1 MNPQNPNKETMENEE
16 KNAVPAES
24 AKDAAPADDAPAQP
38 QKKKNRLLRAL
49 KRALIALAA
58 LVAVALIVVAFL
70 LGPIVKFAAN
80 TFGASLL
87 GVDKCSVGAAKIYP
101 FGGYARFENILVGK
115 PLADGVAFS
124 RDLFSAEL
132 IEVDVDVFSLF
143 SQKKVIDGL
152 EVFGISANYEQLASG
167 ETNVGVL
174 AKKFAGAPAE
184 ETKAAVA
191 PAPKET
197 PAPADETAAAPA
209 EEIYIGARFF
219 VVEDVKAAA
228 YIRGVPFAFPTLSA
242 NFPHGIG
249 MEENL
254 TPVAFGMKVGG
265 DFVKAA
271 EFFRKSAVGD
281 AARAT
286 AEALSEAAEAT
297 AAATKAAA
305 RATDDVAG
313 AAVNAVS
320 DAAVLGD
327 DAAKATAEAVSD
339 VAGTLRGLLS
349 GKNSKKKKDG
359 EERQDEEK

>member
-1 MNPQNPNKETMENEE
+1 MNPQNPNEETMENEE

-24 AKDAAPADDAPAQP
+24 AENAAPAQP
-38 QKKKNRLLRAL
+38 RKKNRLLRAF
-49 KRALIALAA
+49 KRVLIALAA

-87 GVDKCSVGAAKIYP
+87 GVDKCSIGAAKIYP

-143 SQKKVIDGL
+143 SQKKIIDSL
-152 EVFGISANYEQLASG
+152 EVFGVSANYEQLVSG

-174 AKKFAGAPAE
+174 AEKFAGAPAE
-184 ETKAAVA
+184 ETEAAAA
-191 PAPKET
+191 PASKET
-197 PAPADETAAAPA
+197 PASAAEADDAPA
-209 EEIYIGARFF
+209 EEIYVGARFF

-228 YIRGVPFAFPTLSA
+228 YIRGVPFSFPTLSA

-265 DFVKAA
+265 DFVKAV

-286 AEALSEAAEAT
+286 AEAVSEAAEAT

>member
-1 MNPQNPNKETMENEE
+1 MNPQNPNEETMENEE

-24 AKDAAPADDAPAQP
+24 AENAAPADDAPAQP

-174 AKKFAGAPAE
+174 AEKFAGAPAE
-184 ETKAAVA
+184 ETEAAAA
-191 PAPKET
+191 PATKET
-197 PAPADETAAAPA
+197 PASADDVPA
-209 EEIYIGARFF
+209 EEIYVGARFF
-219 VVEDVKAAA
+219 VVEDVRAAA
-228 YIRGVPFAFPTLSA
+228 YIRGVPFAFPALSA
-242 NFPHGIG
+242 NFPQGIG

-265 DFVKAA
+265 DFVNAV

-286 AEALSEAAEAT
+286 AEAVSGAAEAT

>member
-1 MNPQNPNKETMENEE
+1 MNPQNPNEETMENEE

-24 AKDAAPADDAPAQP
+24 AENAAPAQP
-38 QKKKNRLLRAL
+38 RKKNRPLRAL
-49 KRALIALAA
+49 KRVLIALAA

-152 EVFGISANYEQLASG
+152 EVFGVSANYEQLVSG

-174 AKKFAGAPAE
+174 AEKFAGAPAE
-184 ETKAAVA
+184 ETEAAAA
-191 PAPKET
+191 PASKET
-197 PAPADETAAAPA
+197 PASAAEAADAPA
-209 EEIYIGARFF
+209 EEIYVGARFF
-219 VVEDVKAAA
+219 VVEDVRAAA
-228 YIRGVPFAFPTLSA
+228 YIRGVPFAFPALSA
-242 NFPHGIG
+242 NFPQGIG

-265 DFVKAA
+265 DFVNAV

-286 AEALSEAAEAT
+286 AEAVSGAAEAT
-297 AAATKAAA
+297 ADATKAAA
-305 RATDDVAG
+305 RATEDVAG
-313 AAVNAVS
+313 AAANAVS
-320 DAAVLGD
+320 DAAALGD

-349 GKNSKKKKDG
+349 GKKSEKEKDG
-359 EERQDEEK
+359 EKRQDEEK

>member
-24 AKDAAPADDAPAQP
+24 AKNAASAADAPAQP

-143 SQKKVIDGL
+143 SQKKVIDSL

-167 ETNVGVL
+167 ETNIGVL

-184 ETKAAVA
+184 ETKAAA
-191 PAPKET
+191 
-197 PAPADETAAAPA
+197 APADETAAAPA

-265 DFVKAA
+265 DFVKAV

-286 AEALSEAAEAT
+286 AEAVSEAAEAT

>member
-1 MNPQNPNKETMENEE
+1 MNPQNPNEETMENEE

-24 AKDAAPADDAPAQP
+24 AENAAPAQP
-38 QKKKNRLLRAL
+38 RKKNRLLRAF
-49 KRALIALAA
+49 KRVLIALAA

-87 GVDKCSVGAAKIYP
+87 GVDKCSIGAAKIYP

-143 SQKKVIDGL
+143 SQKKIIDSL
-152 EVFGISANYEQLASG
+152 EVFGVSANYEQLVSG

-174 AKKFAGAPAE
+174 AEKFAGAPAE
-184 ETKAAVA
+184 ETEAAAA
-191 PAPKET
+191 PATKET
-197 PAPADETAAAPA
+197 PASAAEADDAPA
-209 EEIYIGARFF
+209 EEIYVGARFF
-219 VVEDVKAAA
+219 VVEDVRATA
-228 YIRGVPFAFPTLSA
+228 YIRGVPFAFPALSA
-242 NFPHGIG
+242 NFPQGIG

-265 DFVKAA
+265 DFVNAV

-286 AEALSEAAEAT
+286 AEAVSGAAEAT
-297 AAATKAAA
+297 ADATKAAA
-305 RATDDVAG
+305 RATEDVAG
-313 AAVNAVS
+313 AAANAVS
-320 DAAVLGD
+320 DAAALGD

-349 GKNSKKKKDG
+349 GKKSEKEKDG
-359 EERQDEEK
+359 EKRQDEEK

>member
-1 MNPQNPNKETMENEE
+1 MNPQNPNEETMENEE

-24 AKDAAPADDAPAQP
+24 AENAAPAQP
-38 QKKKNRLLRAL
+38 RKKNRLLRAF
-49 KRALIALAA
+49 KRVLIALAA

-143 SQKKVIDGL
+143 SQKKIIDSL
-152 EVFGISANYEQLASG
+152 EVFGVSANYEQLVSG

-174 AKKFAGAPAE
+174 AEKFAGAPAE
-184 ETKAAVA
+184 ETEAAAA
-191 PAPKET
+191 PASKET
-197 PAPADETAAAPA
+197 PASAAEAADAPA
-209 EEIYIGARFF
+209 EEIYVGARFF
-219 VVEDVKAAA
+219 VVEDVRAAA
-228 YIRGVPFAFPTLSA
+228 YIRGVPFAFPALSA
-242 NFPHGIG
+242 NFPQGIG

-265 DFVKAA
+265 DFVNAV

-281 AARAT
+281 AVRAT
-286 AEALSEAAEAT
+286 AEAVSGAAEAT
-297 AAATKAAA
+297 ADATKAAA
-305 RATDDVAG
+305 RATEDVAG
-313 AAVNAVS
+313 AAANAVS
-320 DAAVLGD
+320 DAAALGD

-349 GKNSKKKKDG
+349 GKKSEKEKDG
-359 EERQDEEK
+359 EKRQDEEK

>member
-1 MNPQNPNKETMENEE
+1 MNPQNPNEETMENEE

-24 AKDAAPADDAPAQP
+24 AENAAPAQP
-38 QKKKNRLLRAL
+38 RKKNRLLRAF
-49 KRALIALAA
+49 KRVLIALAA

-87 GVDKCSVGAAKIYP
+87 GVDKCSIGAAKIYP

-143 SQKKVIDGL
+143 SQKKIIDSL
-152 EVFGISANYEQLASG
+152 EVFGVSANYEQLVSG

-174 AKKFAGAPAE
+174 AEKFAGAPAE
-184 ETKAAVA
+184 ETEAAAA
-191 PAPKET
+191 PATKET
-197 PAPADETAAAPA
+197 PASAAEAADAPA
-209 EEIYIGARFF
+209 EEIYVGARFF
-219 VVEDVKAAA
+219 VVEDVRAAA
-228 YIRGVPFAFPTLSA
+228 YIRGVPFAFPALSA
-242 NFPHGIG
+242 NFPQGIG

-265 DFVKAA
+265 DFVNAV

-286 AEALSEAAEAT
+286 AEAVSGAAEAT
-297 AAATKAAA
+297 ADATKAAA
-305 RATDDVAG
+305 RATEDVAG
-313 AAVNAVS
+313 AAANAVS
-320 DAAVLGD
+320 DAAALGD

-349 GKNSKKKKDG
+349 GKKSEKEKDG
-359 EERQDEEK
+359 EKRQDEEK

>member
-1 MNPQNPNKETMENEE
+1 MNPQNPNEETMENEE

-24 AKDAAPADDAPAQP
+24 AENAAPAADAPAQP
-38 QKKKNRLLRAL
+38 RKKNRLLRAL
-49 KRALIALAA
+49 KRVLVALAA

-70 LGPIVKFAAN
+70 LGPIVKFTAN

-87 GVDKCSVGAAKIYP
+87 GVDKCSIGAAKIYP

-143 SQKKVIDGL
+143 SQKKIIDSL
-152 EVFGISANYEQLASG
+152 EVFGVSANYEQLVSG

-184 ETKAAVA
+184 ETKAAAA

-265 DFVKAA
+265 DFVKAV
-271 EFFRKSAVGD
+271 EFFRKSAVRLYAAVCAGGILSAVWAAAAACSAD
-281 AARAT
+281 SPPVSTDYAALPMWPAAKTPTAARSRRT
-286 AEALSEAAEAT
+286 PRL
-297 AAATKAAA
+297 
-305 RATDDVAG
+305 
-313 AAVNAVS
+313 
-320 DAAVLGD
+320 
-327 DAAKATAEAVSD
+327 
-339 VAGTLRGLLS
+339 
-349 GKNSKKKKDG
+349 
-359 EERQDEEK
+359 

>member
-1 MNPQNPNKETMENEE
+1 MNPQNPNEETMENEE

-24 AKDAAPADDAPAQP
+24 AENAAPAQP
-38 QKKKNRLLRAL
+38 RKKNRLLRAF
-49 KRALIALAA
+49 KRVLIALAA
-58 LVAVALIVVAFL
+58 LVAVALVVVAFL

-87 GVDKCSVGAAKIYP
+87 GVDKCSIGAAKIYP

-143 SQKKVIDGL
+143 SQKKIIDSL
-152 EVFGISANYEQLASG
+152 EVFGVSANYEQLVSG

-184 ETKAAVA
+184 ETKAAAA
-191 PAPKET
+191 PATKET
-197 PAPADETAAAPA
+197 PASADETAAAPA

-228 YIRGVPFAFPTLSA
+228 YIRGVPFAFPALSA
-242 NFPHGIG
+242 NFPQGIG

-265 DFVKAA
+265 DFVNAV

-286 AEALSEAAEAT
+286 AEAVSEAAEAT
-297 AAATKAAA
+297 AAATKAAT

-349 GKNSKKKKDG
+349 GKKSEKEKDG
-359 EERQDEEK
+359 EKRQDEEK

>member
-1 MNPQNPNKETMENEE
+1 MNPQNPNEETMENEE

-24 AKDAAPADDAPAQP
+24 AENAAPAQP
-38 QKKKNRLLRAL
+38 RKKNRLLRAF
-49 KRALIALAA
+49 KRVLIALAA

-87 GVDKCSVGAAKIYP
+87 GVDKCSIGAAKIYP

-143 SQKKVIDGL
+143 SQKKIIDSL
-152 EVFGISANYEQLASG
+152 EVFGVSANYEQLVSG

-174 AKKFAGAPAE
+174 AEKFAGAPAE
-184 ETKAAVA
+184 ETEAAAA
-191 PAPKET
+191 PASKET
-197 PAPADETAAAPA
+197 PASAAEAADAPA
-209 EEIYIGARFF
+209 EEIYVGARFF
-219 VVEDVKAAA
+219 VVEDVRAAA
-228 YIRGVPFAFPTLSA
+228 YIRGVPFAFPALSA
-242 NFPHGIG
+242 NFPQGIG

-349 GKNSKKKKDG
+349 GKKSEKEKDG
-359 EERQDEEK
+359 EKRQDEEK

>member
-24 AKDAAPADDAPAQP
+24 AKDAAPAQP
-38 QKKKNRLLRAL
+38 RKKNRLLRAL
-49 KRALIALAA
+49 KRVLIALAA

-87 GVDKCSVGAAKIYP
+87 GVDKCSIGAAKIYP

-143 SQKKVIDGL
+143 SQKKIIDSL
-152 EVFGISANYEQLASG
+152 EVFGVSANYEQLVSG

-174 AKKFAGAPAE
+174 AEKFAGAPAE
-184 ETKAAVA
+184 ETEAAAA
-191 PAPKET
+191 PATKET
-197 PAPADETAAAPA
+197 PASAAEAADAPA
-209 EEIYIGARFF
+209 EEIYVGARFF
-219 VVEDVKAAA
+219 VVEDVRAAA
-228 YIRGVPFAFPTLSA
+228 YIRGVPFAFPALSA
-242 NFPHGIG
+242 NFPQGIG

-265 DFVKAA
+265 DFVKAV

-286 AEALSEAAEAT
+286 AEAVSEAAEAT

-320 DAAVLGD
+320 DAAALGD